1 MFFSDVLNGISNLMV
16 KGNAKP
22 ILNSCELDEIEQLI
36 NLVEKSRKDL
46 LTMYQCDKHI
56 HLESLFT
63 SLEII
68 ATLYLFKKSSENI
81 VDRDWLILNKGH
93 AVPALYAVLAELDV
107 IPKSELTKINSIDS
121 IL

>member
-1 MFFSDVLNGISNLMV
+1 MV